1 LGPTRRISLRGN
13 LFPSSDGVAGFHK
26 RLDWLILPLLLFL
39 LAGCSTLPNGPQWGR
54 DSTLRPGWA
63 RVETAAAHA
72 ALSPETWAPLAGAAV
87 SWSTGL
93 DHTISDWATDHHPLF
108 GSESGANQ
116 ASDYL
121 AGATIAAFGTTVLAT
136 PSGNQPGE
144 WLRNKA
150 AGAAVD
156 GAAIL
161 AANGLTGLLK
171 SSAGRVRP
179 NGKGT
184 HSFPSGHATNAAVFA
199 TLASRNLDYLPLT
212 PMERTV
218 SRVGLGTLTAATAW
232 ARVEAKKHYP
242 SDVLAGIA
250 IGHFFG
256 AFISDAFLGPKSP
269 VLLDTTVDPKDHA
282 VGFSLLFRY

>member
-1 LGPTRRISLRGN
+1 MGPTRRISLRGY
-13 LFPSSDGVAGFHK
+13 LFPSSNGVAGFHK

-54 DSTLRPGWA
+54 DATLRPGWA

-93 DHTISDWATDHHPLF
+93 DHKISDWATDHHPLF

-121 AGATIAAFGTTVLAT
+121 CGGTIAAFGTTVLAT

-150 AGAAVD
+150 AGAAVE
-156 GAAIL
+156 
-161 AANGLTGLLK
+161 
-171 SSAGRVRP
+171 
-179 NGKGT
+179 
-184 HSFPSGHATNAAVFA
+184 
-199 TLASRNLDYLPLT
+199 DYLPLT